1 MRNIICVSSKIL
13 HLCKCV
19 INNMIQVLR
28 HILLPS
34 FCVAILANIGSAET
48 FLIKNNPDTPLNW
61 DDKIWSTGSYSDA
74 VASEYIPGYYDESS
88 GIDTRDAVLMFP
100 GGSCAQP
107 RRVCKFN
114 TGLK

>member
-1 MRNIICVSSKIL
+1 
-13 HLCKCV
+13 
-19 INNMIQVLR
+19 MIYLLEDDDSIRKLVVYGLQSQGYEAQGFA
-28 HILLPS
+28 LPS
-34 FCVAILANIGSAET
+34 EFWRAMDAQL
-48 FLIKNNPDTPLNW
+48 PLNW

-107 RRVCKFN
+107 HRP
-114 TGLK
+114 GSSPSLS

>member
-1 MRNIICVSSKIL
+1 MQVRNKKYDLDSKTYSFA
-13 HLCKCV
+13 V
-19 INNMIQVLR
+19 
-28 HILLPS
+28 ILL
-34 FCVAILANIGSAET
+34 GSAET

-100 GGSCAQP
+100 GGSCNANMVLNVNGDYTISRIDHEHGQYG
-107 RRVCKFN
+107 V
-114 TGLK
+114 TMDMAGI